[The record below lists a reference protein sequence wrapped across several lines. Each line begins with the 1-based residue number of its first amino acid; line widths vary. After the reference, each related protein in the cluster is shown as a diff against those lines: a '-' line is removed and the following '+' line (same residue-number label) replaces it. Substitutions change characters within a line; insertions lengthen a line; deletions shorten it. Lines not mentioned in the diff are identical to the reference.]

1 MGDGGGGGLDG
12 TWRADSFK
20 GCRGGL
26 TEGGGFVSGKASS
39 IPLVDR
45 RRSIWGVLLIRS
57 APALEIDLVG
67 VPADVCG
74 RLMRGGLGEF
84 DGIGE
89 GESGFIFPIDIF
101 FRKPQRLFFSLVD
114 RDRDEPSPSSSLT
127 GIWIGGLGEGAYNE
141 RVGLSST
148 TVEPCELSHIDWL
161 N

>member
-1 MGDGGGGGLDG
+1 MDG
-12 TWRADSFK
+12 TWRAESFK
-20 GCRGGL
+20 GCGGAL
-26 TEGGGFVSGKASS
+26 SEGGGFASGKASS

-57 APALEIDLVG
+57 APPALEIDLVG

-74 RLMRGGLGEF
+74 RATRGGLGEF
-84 DGIGE
+84 DGIRE

-127 GIWIGGLGEGAYNE
+127 GIWIGGLDEGVYNE
-141 RVGLSST
+141 RVGLSLAM
-148 TVEPCELSHIDWL
+148 VEPCELSHIDWL